1 MALPPVLLLSESED
15 LGWFIKQALE
25 PAGYLFRYESPHPL
39 PRSLLRRIETIV
51 LFELPASEVEGR
63 TIYTLLQAEFPR
75 RIGGIGARSQLAGY
89 VFMSSVPMLFK
100 PFAVNELLALLSQ
113 LRALPLPDDLMLEH
127 AN

>member
-25 PAGYLFRYESPHPL
+25 PAGYLLRYESPHPL

-89 VFMSSVPMLFK
+89 AFMSSVPMLFK